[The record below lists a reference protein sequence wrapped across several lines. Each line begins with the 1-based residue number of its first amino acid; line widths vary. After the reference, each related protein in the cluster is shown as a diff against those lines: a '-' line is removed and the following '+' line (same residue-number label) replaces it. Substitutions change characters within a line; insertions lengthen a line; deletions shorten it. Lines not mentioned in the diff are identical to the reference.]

1 MGKGKRPETPTM
13 TDETYSND
21 GRSEHGQRERREP
34 SDVPGFGRVGG
45 IDDPVPRA
53 EYGDDPEAVA
63 GAEEAPPFPD
73 FAAERAKIRYYSVER
88 ESRPDHDGKHI
99 RIRDLQG
106 APAMS
111 MLLSLVHDAN
121 ADGWRLS
128 DYHESGDELLFVPF
142 EDDARERCEDGDGR

>member
-1 MGKGKRPETPTM
+1 MRENNG
-13 TDETYSND
+13 
-21 GRSEHGQRERREP
+21 GRRRENEHNRREP
-34 SDVPGFGRVGG
+34 SDVPGHGRIGG

-63 GAEEAPPFPD
+63 GAEEASPFPD

-88 ESRPDHDGKHI
+88 ESRPDDEKHI

-121 ADGWRLS
+121 ADGWQLS

-142 EDDARERCEDGDGR
+142 EDDAREDGDGR